1 MRKGIATVSV
11 SGTLTEKLAAIAA
24 AGFDGVEIFENDLIS
39 CPLSPERIRDRAAD
53 LGLGIDLYQPLRD
66 FEAVGPARLEHNLRR
81 AERKFRLMERLG
93 AGMLLVC
100 SSVSPESADDDDLA
114 AEQLHA
120 LAELAGRH
128 GIRVAYEALAWG
140 RHVNEYL
147 HAWRIVQLAG
157 HPNLGTCLDSFHI
170 LSRGSDPIGIEAIPG
185 DKVFFLQLA
194 DAPPLA
200 MDVLQWSRHYRCFP
214 GQGGF
219 DVTGLVRHV
228 LNTGYQGP
236 LSLEVFND
244 VFRQSDACR
253 TALDAMRSL
262 IALEESLD
270 RRAPG
275 PVIPTGFAFIELT
288 TELTT
293 ELTKGL
299 TTEIATEIKKGPAT
313 GPATG
318 PSAGDTLPPAP
329 GEAAALV
336 GLLAAFGFT
345 RTGAHPTKPVEMWEQ
360 GEARVLLNATGTGT
374 ALAAIG
380 LETPDPAAS
389 ARRAEH
395 LLAPVLPRERAPGEA
410 PLEAIAAPDG
420 TQIFFCRSGR
430 ADHPDWTGDFT
441 GDPAMALRP
450 SPGTVI
456 PATPTPPPPGITRV
470 DHVALTQPWHHFDEA
485 SLFYRSVLG
494 LRPLESMEV
503 PEPSG
508 LLRSRAMA
516 GPDEAVRMV
525 LNQARVGARH
535 TPWQHVA
542 LSCDDIRGIAR
553 RLHAEHP
560 GLLLPIP
567 DNYYD
572 DLEARH
578 DVGPEIRELGL
589 LYDRDEYGEFLHL
602 YTITVG
608 RVFFEIVERA
618 GGYRGYGA
626 ANAAVRL
633 AVQHARGPGT
643 P

>member
-1 MRKGIATVSV
+1 MRKCIATVSV

-39 CPLSPERIRDRAAD
+39 CPLSPEQIRDRAAG

-66 FEAVGPARLEHNLRR
+66 FEAVGPATLEHNLRR

-100 SSVSPESADDDDLA
+100 SSVSPESADDDELA
-114 AEQLHA
+114 AEHLHA
-120 LAELAGRH
+120 LAELAARH

-147 HAWRIVQLAG
+147 HAWRIVRLAG

-194 DAPPLA
+194 DAPLLA

-219 DVTGLVRHV
+219 DVAGLVRHV

-244 VFRQSDACR
+244 VFRQSDARR

-270 RRAPG
+270 RREPG
-275 PVIPTGFAFIELT
+275 PVIPTGFAF

-293 ELTKGL
+293 GTAAAAR
-299 TTEIATEIKKGPAT
+299 TP
-313 GPATG
+313 G
-318 PSAGDTLPPAP
+318 PSAGDTFTPAP
-329 GEAAALV
+329 GEAATLV
-336 GLLAAFGFT
+336 GLLAALGFA

-360 GEARVLLNATGTGT
+360 GEARILLNATGTGA

-389 ARRAEH
+389 ARRAED

-430 ADHPDWTGDFT
+430 ADHPDWTGDFA
-441 GDPAMALRP
+441 GEPAPPTVSRP
-450 SPGTVI
+450 GPVT
-456 PATPTPPPPGITRV
+456 ATPTPPTPPPPGCVTRV

-503 PEPSG
+503 PQPSG

-525 LNQARVGARH
+525 LNQARVGARQ

-542 LSCDDIRGIAR
+542 LACDDIRSIAR
-553 RLHAEHP
+553 RLRAEHP

-567 DNYYD
+567 GNYYD

-589 LYDRDEYGEFLHL
+589 LYDRDEHGEFLHL

-608 RVFFEIVERA
+608 RIFFEIVERT

-633 AVQHARGPGT
+633 AVQHARGPGA